1 MNRKRRHT
9 VLQARMVTA
18 AALGILSMLAATEAF
33 AGQKKGAAVVVT
45 MRDGRQA
52 SGELIA
58 VKPESVLILDPEGKD
73 TSFDLSEIAMIR
85 VHRRSRAGTSALIG
99 LAIGAGAGI
108 AGGYISAGTGE
119 DSDFRGGMRALFF
132 APIGGLVGA
141 LGGLTAGL
149 HAGKDLDI
157 RILNDS
163 GASMR
168 ETKKTLR
175 KYARYKEFR

>member
-1 MNRKRRHT
+1 MNRRRRHAGPP
-9 VLQARMVTA
+9 ARKVTA
-18 AALGILSMLAATEAF
+18 AALGILLMLAATEAI
-33 AGQKKGAAVVVT
+33 AGQKRGAAVVVT

-58 VKPESVLILDPEGKD
+58 VKPESILILDPEGKD
-73 TSFDLSEIAMIR
+73 TSFDLTEIVMIR
-85 VHRRSRAGTSALIG
+85 VHRRSKAGTSALIG
-99 LAIGAGAGI
+99 LAIGVGAGI

-119 DSDFRGGMRALFF
+119 DSDFKGGMRALFF

-149 HAGKDLDI
+149 HAGGDLDI
-157 RILNDS
+157 RILSDS
-163 GASMR
+163 GTSLR
-168 ETKKTLR
+168 ESKKTLR